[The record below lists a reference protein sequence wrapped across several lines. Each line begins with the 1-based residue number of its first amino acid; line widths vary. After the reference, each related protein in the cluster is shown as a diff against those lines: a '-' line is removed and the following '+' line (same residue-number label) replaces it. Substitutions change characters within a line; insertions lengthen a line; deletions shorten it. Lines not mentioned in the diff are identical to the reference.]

1 VNDDL
6 PEFGGVEAA
15 LKAAMR
21 SAGPQAW
28 YGLRLLGRSGRA
40 LPRFRVAIAV
50 VLVLFL
56 WGSADSTL
64 GYPPGARAQS
74 LRTAPDLHEFWRN
87 VLSQPWGSSAPHLLS
102 MGLGHLPGVEIVAVY
117 YRHFRLSDVPLP
129 QPWAHLALD
138 LPRGVLSA
146 ALDAPVLALLLWLV
160 LAQVRMPV
168 SPPGPRRLIPLISR
182 LLGWSLISYALVT
195 IANALHAIG
204 AWEGGGLA
212 FAWVRLLVQVGL
224 FMAPYVLVS
233 QQVGL
238 ERGIADGLRILG
250 RRPVTVLVMM
260 VAGEIAVWFT
270 YGLQTGL
277 TSEVLVT
284 GGFPFWPR
292 VLWAAVLAL
301 ATCLS
306 ATVLVWTAGAYMML
320 ALDERST
327 PAPEASG
334 V

>member
-1 VNDDL
+1 
-6 PEFGGVEAA
+6 
-15 LKAAMR
+15 
-21 SAGPQAW
+21 
-28 YGLRLLGRSGRA
+28 
-40 LPRFRVAIAV
+40 
-50 VLVLFL
+50 
-56 WGSADSTL
+56 
-64 GYPPGARAQS
+64 
-74 LRTAPDLHEFWRN
+74 
-87 VLSQPWGSSAPHLLS
+87 
-102 MGLGHLPGVEIVAVY
+102 
-117 YRHFRLSDVPLP
+117 
-129 QPWAHLALD
+129 
-138 LPRGVLSA
+138 
-146 ALDAPVLALLLWLV
+146 VLALLLWLV

-238 ERGIADGLRILG
+238 ERGICDGLRILG

-260 VAGEIAVWFT
+260 AAGGIAVWFT
-270 YGLQTGL
+270 YGLQMQL
-277 TSEVLVT
+277 TFQVLVV
-284 GGFPFWPR
+284 GGFGLWLR
-292 VLWAAVLAL
+292 LLWAAVVAL

-306 ATVLVWTAGAYMML
+306 AIVLVWTAGAYMML

-327 PAPEASG
+327 PAPEASSA
-334 V
+334 